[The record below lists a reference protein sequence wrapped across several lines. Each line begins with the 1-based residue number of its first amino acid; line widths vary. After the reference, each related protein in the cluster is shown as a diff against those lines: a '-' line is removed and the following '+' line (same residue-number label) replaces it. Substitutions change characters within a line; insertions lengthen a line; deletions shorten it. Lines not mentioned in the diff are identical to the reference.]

1 MPMSPA
7 STETRAD
14 TGVVAVDAVSPLS
27 GLEFITALADGRFPR
42 PPIATLLD
50 FRPVE
55 VERGRVVFAATPG
68 ESHLNPLGAV
78 HGGYVAT
85 LLDSCMGCAVHT
97 ELGPGQS
104 YTTLELK
111 VNFVRRVTPDTGPVR
126 AEGEVIHVGS
136 QVATA
141 EGRLVDASGRL
152 LAHATTTCLIFRL
165 PERSNGADRAK

>member
-1 MPMSPA
+1 MSLA
-7 STETRAD
+7 SEARAD
-14 TGVVAVDAVSPLS
+14 TGVVAVDVVRPLS
-27 GLEFITALADGRFPR
+27 GLEFIAALADGRFPR

-68 ESHLNPLGAV
+68 EQHLNPLGAV

-85 LLDSCMGCAVHT
+85 LLDSCMGCAIHT

-141 EGRLVDASGRL
+141 EDRLVDASGRL

-165 PERSNGADRAK
+165 PDRPSGAERGQ